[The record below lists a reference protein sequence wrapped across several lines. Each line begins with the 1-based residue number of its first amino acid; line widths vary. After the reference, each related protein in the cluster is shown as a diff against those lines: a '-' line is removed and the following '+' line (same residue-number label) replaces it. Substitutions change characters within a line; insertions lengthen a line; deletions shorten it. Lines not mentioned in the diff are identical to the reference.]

1 MVEEHLKFSLVTRWP
16 SERTQRET
24 PNVLVKVLSMAMVKG
39 GFKINDEE
47 SINPVDT
54 SKLILGRGAEAR
66 AWEATKRRSNIP
78 GRGSAEKMKY
88 ALKSKE
94 SQKT

>member
-1 MVEEHLKFSLVTRWP
+1 M
-16 SERTQRET
+16 
-24 PNVLVKVLSMAMVKG
+24 
-39 GFKINDEE
+39 
-47 SINPVDT
+47 NPVDT

-66 AWEATKRRSNIP
+66 AWEATNRRRNIP
-78 GRGSAEKMKY
+78 GRESAEKMKY